1 MVLLIGLWRGSVD
14 LGGKWGADT
23 VVGGI
28 AIDPP
33 VGNTPSVGPGLSL
46 TGVFKPSEWAGSK
59 TLKVWWLSHTKT
71 TVIVT
76 FFVLSDHPFTV
87 YPYQAGKKII
97 YLQDTLFLNIVA
109 LFKTIFFKFDKHIW
123 RCTVIKIRSPSL
135 SLCVWHPCKIIKN
148 REISHHST
156 RPTSAGFLCR
166 VRFGYAAW
174 SGLTR
179 WHVTML
185 NFEKTSHR
193 DDIFYSIHSLI
204 VHAAS
209 TYWLWEKIKIMQNE
223 IYIYDL
229 WYTTK

>member
-59 TLKVWWLSHTKT
+59 TLKVWWLSHMKNYGYCNIFCSIRSPFYCLSLPCREKRLFICRTDSFRILWHFSKA
-71 TVIVT
+71 
-76 FFVLSDHPFTV
+76 FFS
-87 YPYQAGKKII
+87 
-97 YLQDTLFLNIVA
+97 
-109 LFKTIFFKFDKHIW
+109 KFDKHIW

-135 SLCVWHPCKIIKN
+135 SLSDRHPWKIIKN
-148 REISHHST
+148 REISHDST

-185 NFEKTSHR
+185 SFEKTSHR
-193 DDIFYSIHSLI
+193 DDIFYSIHSFI

-223 IYIYDL
+223 MSL
-229 WYTTK
+229 KLLLQ

>member
-1 MVLLIGLWRGSVD
+1 MRSGHCGRGHSHRSSCWEHSVCGTRSITYWCLQTLRVSWKQNIEGMVIESHKNYGYCNFFCSIRS
-14 LGGKWGADT
+14 
-23 VVGGI
+23 
-28 AIDPP
+28 PFYC
-33 VGNTPSVGPGLSL
+33 LSL
-46 TGVFKPSEWAGSK
+46 PCREKRLFICRTDSFRILWHFSK
-59 TLKVWWLSHTKT
+59 A
-71 TVIVT
+71 
-76 FFVLSDHPFTV
+76 FFS
-87 YPYQAGKKII
+87 
-97 YLQDTLFLNIVA
+97 
-109 LFKTIFFKFDKHIW
+109 KFDKHIW

-135 SLCVWHPCKIIKN
+135 SLSDWHPWKIIKN
-148 REISHHST
+148 REISHDST

-209 TYWLWEKIKIMQNE
+209 TYWLWENIEDYAKLNEFKIIVAIMYKLKRE
-223 IYIYDL
+223 IYLWSIIYS
-229 WYTTK
+229 